1 MVHNHLHNICLCG
14 SFCAFGMAM
23 SAIHMHKECQQTWEH
38 PAALS
43 EGFSYG
49 AEAQDDMQV
58 GAHTLQEEGIQ
69 GVCSLPCTLCL
80 CSRPDL
86 IQHTNQLILGEQ
98 IRDLSCSNC
107 PSCAWFGSQVK
118 VTNQARLHL
127 VCQERVQAIVSLA
140 VPTGL
145 VWPARVQLLYACSIY
160 CTQCLSSQT
169 CT

>member
-1 MVHNHLHNICLCG
+1 M
-14 SFCAFGMAM
+14 
-23 SAIHMHKECQQTWEH
+23 HMHTGLQQTWEH

-118 VTNQARLHL
+118 VTCQARLHL
-127 VCQERVQAIVSLA
+127 VCQEHVQAIVSLA
-140 VPTGL
+140 VPTGVVHSLPESNRGMHAVYIAPSACRHKL
-145 VWPARVQLLYACSIY
+145 VHDVSLHLCEPLIGAHMKAL
-160 CTQCLSSQT
+160 T
-169 CT
+169 